1 MQELG
6 VQNGALQAENNQL
19 QQGAGCIPNAIDSQ
33 HLRKEMKNVL
43 EKFRKEMKN
52 EFDTKLFE
60 IQKKIIE
67 LNITQVKLFL
77 FS

>member
-1 MQELG
+1 MQELS
-6 VQNGALQAENNQL
+6 VQNGALQAKNDQL
-19 QQGAGCIPNAIDSQ
+19 QQGVGIGSIDLQ

-52 EFDTKLFE
+52 EFDMKLFE
-60 IQKKIIE
+60 MMKKISA
-67 LNITQVKLFL
+67 LNITQVKSFL

>member
-1 MQELG
+1 MQELS
-6 VQNGALQAENNQL
+6 VQNGALQAKNDQL
-19 QQGAGCIPNAIDSQ
+19 QQGVGIGTIDLQ
-33 HLRKEMKNVL
+33 PLRKEMKNEL

-60 IQKKIIE
+60 MKKKIID

>member
-1 MQELG
+1 MQELS
-6 VQNGALQAENNQL
+6 VQNGALQAKNDQL
-19 QQGAGCIPNAIDSQ
+19 QQGVGVGTIDLQ

>member
-1 MQELG
+1 MQELS
-6 VQNGALQAENNQL
+6 VQNGALQAKNDQL
-19 QQGAGCIPNAIDSQ
+19 QQGVGVGTIDLQ

-52 EFDTKLFE
+52 EFDVKLFE
-60 IQKKIIE
+60 IKKKIIG

>member
-1 MQELG
+1 MQELS
-6 VQNGALQAENNQL
+6 VQNGALQAKNDQL
-19 QQGAGCIPNAIDSQ
+19 QQGVGIGSIDLQ

-60 IQKKIIE
+60 IQKRIIE

>member
-1 MQELG
+1 MQELS
-6 VQNGALQAENNQL
+6 VQNGALQAKNDQL
-19 QQGAGCIPNAIDSQ
+19 QQGVGIGSIDLQ